1 MSRSWI
7 VAASCAAV
15 GTLFAA
21 NANAGQVVVDFNDLA
36 TGPLAGQAGGTG
48 TTGNWA
54 ASTIPQ
60 VIAQNVTAPAATHYA
75 LAQSGTAQSVR
86 GTSGSTNTDG
96 QSTRALASTLNGT
109 VWFSFLVN
117 PNDSG
122 ARGGISFNALSTT
135 NAASG
140 ARMDAVGSGF
150 FLSNAA
156 GGNATLT
163 NTPSL
168 TLNTGHL
175 VVGEVIVNQ
184 SGTDDYLRLWV
195 DPDVQTL
202 TESTTAGQIFNGLN
216 GDWVGNGIT
225 ALAVQSYGTTGGG
238 TVDAVRISNNPTAQ
252 SDVTGFGTPT
262 PQPGSLT
269 LSALAAAPH
278 NARRRRQP
286 RD

>member
-15 GTLFAA
+15 GSLFAA
-21 NANAGQVVVDFNDLA
+21 SANAGQVVVDFNDLN
-36 TGPLAGQAGGTG
+36 TGQLAGQAGGTG
-48 TTGNWA
+48 TSGNWS

-60 VIAQNVTAPAATHYA
+60 VIAQNVTAPAATHYT

-122 ARGGISFNALSTT
+122 ARGGISFNATG
-135 NAASG
+135 NAAGG

-156 GGNATLT
+156 GSNATLT
-163 NTPSL
+163 NPPSL

-184 SGTDDYLRLWV
+184 SDTDDYLRLWI

-202 TESTTAGQIFNGLN
+202 TESTTTGRVFDGLN
-216 GDWVGNGIT
+216 GNWVGDGIT
-225 ALAVQSYGTTGGG
+225 SLAVQSYGTTGGG
-238 TVDAVRISNNPTAQ
+238 TVDAIRISNNPTAQ

-262 PQPGSLT
+262 PEPGSLT
-269 LSALAAAPH
+269 LCFLAAAPLL
-278 NARRRRQP
+278 ARRRRHA
-286 RD
+286 R